1 MKPEQI
7 YEELKHIAEKLGVLV
22 QEQNFKAVGLKA
34 KSGFCKV
41 KEEQRFIIDKHKSI
55 HKKVKSLASFV
66 STLPHE
72 SIYVIPAVREIIELN
87 KSK

>member
-7 YEELKHIAEKLGVLV
+7 YEELKHIAEKLDVVV
-22 QEQNFKAVGLKA
+22 QEQNFRAVGLKA

-41 KEEQRFIIDKHKSI
+41 KEEQRFIIDKHKNI
-55 HKKVKSLASFV
+55 HKKVRILASFV

-72 SIYVIPAVREIIELN
+72 NIYVIPAVREIIEMH
-87 KSK
+87 KPK